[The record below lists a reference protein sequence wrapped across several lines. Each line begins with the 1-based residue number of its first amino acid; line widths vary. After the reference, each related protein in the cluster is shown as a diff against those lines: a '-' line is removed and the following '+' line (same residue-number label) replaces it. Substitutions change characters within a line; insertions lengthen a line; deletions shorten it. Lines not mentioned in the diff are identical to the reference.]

1 MPITAREFRTH
12 VYEQL
17 ARVGKALSSPVRLEI
32 LNLLSQGP
40 KTVEQLAKEA
50 NQSVANTSQHLQ
62 GLRSAGLISSERD
75 GNYVV
80 YQVATTEVA
89 VFLSEFHAMGASRLA
104 EIQQITQQFLSERQS
119 LDRLDHEELV
129 KRVRRGEVILL
140 DVRPAS
146 EYESAHLPSA
156 ISVPL
161 EELERHLQ
169 ELPKDKEIVAYCRG
183 PLCVMAI
190 EAVNRL
196 RGLGYKAVRLEDG
209 VGEWMARGMPVIGGM
224 RP

>member
-62 GLRSAGLISSERD
+62 GLRSAGLIASERD

-89 VFLSEFHAMGASRLA
+89 VFLSEFHAMGSSRLA

-119 LDRLDHEELV
+119 LERLDHEELV

-161 EELERHLQ
+161 EELERRLQ
-169 ELPKDKEIVAYCRG
+169 ELSKDKEIVAYCRG

-209 VGEWMARGMPVIGGM
+209 VAEWMARGMPVVGGM